1 MYTFVM
7 YILCPISTLIHP
19 KVCSMDT
26 GNSDGKLNMGNDGRV
41 FKKIG
46 SEWDDLL
53 KKKNIKKKQAIWIET
68 TPGDFGM
75 RSSWKI

>member
-1 MYTFVM
+1 MNYVHFCM
-7 YILCPISTLIHP
+7 YICPISTLIHP

-46 SEWDDLL
+46 SEWDDR
-53 KKKNIKKKQAIWIET
+53 
-68 TPGDFGM
+68 FFFF
-75 RSSWKI
+75 

>member
-1 MYTFVM
+1 
-7 YILCPISTLIHP
+7 
-19 KVCSMDT
+19 MDT

-46 SEWDDLL
+46 SEWDDLFFF
-53 KKKNIKKKQAIWIET
+53 KQAIWIET

-75 RSSWKI
+75 R